1 MASTISVAVA
11 KSVAANISRLDAL
24 LPSLADYIPMVQEEV
39 DIIHGLREADPVAH
53 ATRAILFALSS
64 PQNRFDCNVIAARRL
79 SAGLSEFA
87 DVESIYQALAADK
100 CGTVSSGG
108 VARAIFFSLPYLRS
122 LTTYSGASLRTLQRD
137 RVIMGAGMKVT
148 AMAAHLFDPSDRV
161 FTLDTHMYR
170 GILRTVL
177 ELDGTWTAGNPAYG
191 IMETALLEW
200 CDSRF
205 AGVDPFVLQWSMW
218 CVFRGGFDSH
228 LAIFRG

>member
-1 MASTISVAVA
+1 MAKNISVALA
-11 KSVAANISRLDAL
+11 KSVAAEISRLDAL
-24 LPSLADYIPMVQEEV
+24 LPSLADFIPMVQEEV
-39 DIIHGLREADPVAH
+39 NELHTLRSMDPVAH
-53 ATRAILFALSS
+53 ATRAVLFALSS

-79 SAGLSEFA
+79 HAGLAEFS

-108 VARAIFFSLPYLRS
+108 VARAIFHSLSWLRGGF
-122 LTTYSGASLRTLQRD
+122 TYNAETLRGLQRD

-170 GILRTVL
+170 GILKTVL
-177 ELDGTWTAGNPAYG
+177 DIDGTWTAGNPAYS

-200 CDSRF
+200 CDTRF
-205 AGVDPFVLQWSMW
+205 AGTDPFVLQWAMW
-218 CVFRGGFDSH
+218 CVFRGSFDSH
-228 LAIFRG
+228 LAIFA